1 MGKATHTESKHTEYK
16 AFHTAE
22 EGFRKLT
29 PSCLACMWVLEV
41 QIEVLLLLQQSFSL
55 SYHPTPS
62 WTWL

>member
-41 QIEVLLLLQQSFSL
+41 QIEVLLLLQQTFL
-55 SYHPTPS
+55 
-62 WTWL
+62 LL